1 MVIFKFLDILLNN
14 NPEEKL
20 IVKLRPSID
29 FVKRLKEDKINKFY
43 TTYFNLFEIPQ
54 SIARKYVYIKMV
66 KEDIPLNY
74 YDKLYKELRLEFG
87 EIIKKQ
93 YEDCISELIKS
104 EKVILLKLEFETN
117 LIEDIVKIQIKYVN
131 R

>member
-1 MVIFKFLDILLNN
+1 MWFDWHLFFGCSRNYHTINGVVIFKFLDILLNN

-87 EIIKKQ
+87 EIIKNNMK
-93 YEDCISELIKS
+93 IVFL
-104 EKVILLKLEFETN
+104 N
-117 LIEDIVKIQIKYVN
+117 L
-131 R
+131 